1 MKYAAYVEE
10 ITWLAISPPPSWK
23 AESLA
28 AMTNGLTLTARMIK
42 TEMQI
47 ERDFY
52 SFVKNSDLGKAIKG
66 KVYRPEMRPANAT
79 TEDLIVKF
87 AGLDANSAVQTGVV
101 IFNLYVPDIP
111 HADGRMVPDK
121 NRIGKLE
128 ELLLAFVETAGTE
141 YVENRYDTDDDAQ
154 REIEQ
159 HCHTQESSLTA

>member
-1 MKYAAYVEE
+1 
-10 ITWLAISPPPSWK
+10 
-23 AESLA
+23 
-28 AMTNGLTLTARMIK
+28 MIK

-87 AGLDANSAVQTGVV
+87 LAGLDEQVQTGVV

-128 ELLLAFVETAGTE
+128 ELLLAFVETAGGTE
-141 YVENRYDTDDDAQ
+141 YWLETDTTPTTM
-154 REIEQ
+154 RNEKIEQ
-159 HCHTQESSLTA
+159 HFIYARIKFNRITE

>member
-1 MKYAAYVEE
+1 
-10 ITWLAISPPPSWK
+10 
-23 AESLA
+23 
-28 AMTNGLTLTARMIK
+28 MIK

-87 AGLDANSAVQTGVV
+87 LAGLDEQVQTGVV

-128 ELLLAFVETAGTE
+128 ELLLAFVETAGGTE
-141 YVENRYDTDDDAQ
+141 YWLETDTTPTTM
-154 REIEQ
+154 RNEVIEQ
-159 HCHTQESSLTA
+159 HFIYARIKFNRITE

>member
-1 MKYAAYVEE
+1 
-10 ITWLAISPPPSWK
+10 
-23 AESLA
+23 
-28 AMTNGLTLTARMIK
+28 MIK

-52 SFVKNSDLGKAIKG
+52 SFVKTSDLGKAIKG

-87 AGLDANSAVQTGVV
+87 LAGLDEQVQTGVV

-121 NRIGKLE
+121 NRSGKLE
-128 ELLLAFVETAGTE
+128 ELLLAFVETAGGTE
-141 YVENRYDTDDDAQ
+141 YWLETDTTPTTM
-154 REIEQ
+154 RNEEIEQ
-159 HCHTQESSLTA
+159 HFIYARSKFNRITE

>member
-1 MKYAAYVEE
+1 
-10 ITWLAISPPPSWK
+10 
-23 AESLA
+23 
-28 AMTNGLTLTARMIK
+28 MIK

-87 AGLDANSAVQTGVV
+87 LAGLDEQVQTGVV

-111 HADGRMVPDK
+111 HTDGRMVPDK

-128 ELLLAFVETAGTE
+128 ELLLAFVETAGGTE
-141 YVENRYDTDDDAQ
+141 YWLETDTTPTTM
-154 REIEQ
+154 RNEEIEQ
-159 HCHTQESSLTA
+159 HFIYARIKFNRITE

>member
-1 MKYAAYVEE
+1 
-10 ITWLAISPPPSWK
+10 
-23 AESLA
+23 
-28 AMTNGLTLTARMIK
+28 MIK

-87 AGLDANSAVQTGVV
+87 LAGLDEQVQTGVV

-128 ELLLAFVETAGTE
+128 ELLLAFVETAGGTE
-141 YVENRYDTDDDAQ
+141 YWLETDTTPTTM
-154 REIEQ
+154 RNEEIE
-159 HCHTQESSLTA
+159 HHFIYARIKFNRITE

>member
-1 MKYAAYVEE
+1 
-10 ITWLAISPPPSWK
+10 
-23 AESLA
+23 
-28 AMTNGLTLTARMIK
+28 MIK

-87 AGLDANSAVQTGVV
+87 LAGLDEQVQMGVV

-128 ELLLAFVETAGTE
+128 ELLLAFVETAGGTE
-141 YVENRYDTDDDAQ
+141 YWLETDTTPTTM
-154 REIEQ
+154 RNEEIEQ
-159 HCHTQESSLTA
+159 HFIYARIKFNRITE

>member
-1 MKYAAYVEE
+1 
-10 ITWLAISPPPSWK
+10 
-23 AESLA
+23 
-28 AMTNGLTLTARMIK
+28 MIK

-87 AGLDANSAVQTGVV
+87 LAGLDEQVQTGVV
-101 IFNLYVPDIP
+101 IFNLYVPDKP

-128 ELLLAFVETAGTE
+128 ELLLAFVETAGGTE
-141 YVENRYDTDDDAQ
+141 YWLETDTTPTTM
-154 REIEQ
+154 RNEEIEQ
-159 HCHTQESSLTA
+159 HFIYARIKFNRITE

>member
-1 MKYAAYVEE
+1 
-10 ITWLAISPPPSWK
+10 
-23 AESLA
+23 
-28 AMTNGLTLTARMIK
+28 MIK

-87 AGLDANSAVQTGVV
+87 LAGLDEQVQTGVV
-101 IFNLYVPDIP
+101 IFNLYVRDIP

-128 ELLLAFVETAGTE
+128 ELLLAFVETAGGTE
-141 YVENRYDTDDDAQ
+141 YWLETDTTPTTM
-154 REIEQ
+154 RNEEIEQ
-159 HCHTQESSLTA
+159 HFIYARIKFNRITE

>member
-1 MKYAAYVEE
+1 
-10 ITWLAISPPPSWK
+10 
-23 AESLA
+23 
-28 AMTNGLTLTARMIK
+28 MIK

-87 AGLDANSAVQTGVV
+87 LAGLDEQVQTGVV
-101 IFNLYVPDIP
+101 IFNLYVHDIP

-128 ELLLAFVETAGTE
+128 ELLLAFVETAGGTE
-141 YVENRYDTDDDAQ
+141 YWLETDTTPTTM
-154 REIEQ
+154 RNEEIEQ
-159 HCHTQESSLTA
+159 HFIYARIKFNRITE

>member
-1 MKYAAYVEE
+1 
-10 ITWLAISPPPSWK
+10 
-23 AESLA
+23 
-28 AMTNGLTLTARMIK
+28 MIK

-87 AGLDANSAVQTGVV
+87 LAGLDEQVQTGVV

-111 HADGRMVPDK
+111 RADGRMVPDK

-128 ELLLAFVETAGTE
+128 ELLLAFVETAGGTE
-141 YVENRYDTDDDAQ
+141 YWLETDTTPTTM
-154 REIEQ
+154 RNEEIEQ
-159 HCHTQESSLTA
+159 HFIYARIKFNRITE

>member
-1 MKYAAYVEE
+1 
-10 ITWLAISPPPSWK
+10 
-23 AESLA
+23 
-28 AMTNGLTLTARMIK
+28 MIK

-87 AGLDANSAVQTGVV
+87 LAGLDEQVQTGVV
-101 IFNLYVPDIP
+101 IFNLYVPDIA

-128 ELLLAFVETAGTE
+128 ELLLAFVETAGGTE
-141 YVENRYDTDDDAQ
+141 YWLETDTTPTTM
-154 REIEQ
+154 RNEEIEQ
-159 HCHTQESSLTA
+159 HFIYARIKFNRITE

>member
-1 MKYAAYVEE
+1 
-10 ITWLAISPPPSWK
+10 
-23 AESLA
+23 
-28 AMTNGLTLTARMIK
+28 MIK

-87 AGLDANSAVQTGVV
+87 LAGLDEQVQTGVA

-128 ELLLAFVETAGTE
+128 ELLLAFVETAGGTE
-141 YVENRYDTDDDAQ
+141 YWLETDTTPTTM
-154 REIEQ
+154 RNEEIEQ
-159 HCHTQESSLTA
+159 HFIYARIKFNRITE